1 MDIVYAEKY
10 FKQVRERFSYL
21 SEKQIEKIVKYGLR
35 SFFAHNKLGAD
46 VLLKSNYYTA
56 YVGKLYNNMTLFSY
70 YYNIK
75 MKLKLRIKHKR
86 KKLPF
91 NGKYYFSMNEEDYQ
105 KYFGYRKPKQRKIK
119 FEKLRIYKLYEEL
132 ALYKPAYIFEF
143 EHEDV
148 GYSKRLKN
156 ITIRRMHLV
165 GKKNK
170 DGKVEPVSNNVK
182 KNYETNSN
190 KWIQRRT

>member
-10 FKQVRERFSYL
+10 FKQVQERFPYL

-46 VLLKSNYYTA
+46 ILLKSNYYTA
-56 YVGKLYNNMTLFSY
+56 YIGKLFNKMNLFAY

-86 KKLPF
+86 KRRPF
-91 NGKYYFSMNEEDYQ
+91 NGRYYFSMNEEDYQ
-105 KYFGYRKPKQRKIK
+105 KYFGPRKSKQKKIK
-119 FEKLRIYKLYEEL
+119 FDKLRIYKLYEEL

-148 GYSKRLKN
+148 GYCRLLHN
-156 ITIRRMHLV
+156 YTVRRMHLV

-190 KWIQRRT
+190 KRIQRRS